1 MKIQAKHLNKV
12 IELNLTI
19 PKKEFIYLS
28 LLEEIGELAC
38 ELAIASSYKKRKPSV
53 DGVLGESVDVII
65 CLLSY
70 LYYGVETSF
79 DNDLNMEEYCL
90 ITPTTEI
97 EQFVNHISIKNFVG
111 RPAILEFPLKV
122 FVEHGGTEELLNQLL
137 ESKIAKWEK
146 NTNA

>member
-12 IELNLTI
+12 IQLNLTI
-19 PKKEFIYLS
+19 PNKKLVYLS

-38 ELAIASSYKKRKPSV
+38 ELSIAAGYKKRKPSA
-53 DGVLGESVDVII
+53 DGILGESVDVVI

-70 LYYGVETSF
+70 LYHGRNPHFNE
-79 DNDLNMEEYCL
+79 DLDIEKYCWKNPK
-90 ITPTTEI
+90 IK
-97 EQFVNHISIKNFVG
+97 QFVNHISIG
-111 RPAILEFPLKV
+111 HLGILEFPLKV

-137 ESKIAKWEK
+137 ENKIAKWEK